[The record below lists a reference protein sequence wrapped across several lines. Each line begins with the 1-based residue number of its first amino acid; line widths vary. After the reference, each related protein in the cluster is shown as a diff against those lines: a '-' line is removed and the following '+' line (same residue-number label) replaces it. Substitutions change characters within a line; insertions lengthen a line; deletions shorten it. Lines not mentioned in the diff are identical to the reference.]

1 MAYVFVAD
9 DFTGASDTLATLAR
23 AGLKARLFRDLPCPV
38 DLEGL
43 DAWGIATDARALGQG
58 RITALASRLGSG
70 LADFAPDFLHLKICS
85 TFDSSPRTGNFI
97 LMARIMARALGIA
110 NLAIIGGQP
119 SLGRHAVFGTL
130 FARGPDGRTH
140 RIDRHPVM
148 SVHPVTPMLEAD
160 MLRHLAQLGLEEL
173 ELVPPGAAG
182 SSFPRYYDALGQ
194 ADVEA
199 AGRDLAAAN
208 SRCLVIGSSSVAE
221 AWLAAHDVG
230 PASPAGPAATG
241 DMAGGRPIL
250 AFAGSRS
257 SLTTAQIAA
266 AKGYDRFPI
275 TPVDMLAGGPRL
287 DEVRNRIA
295 AQLTKGR
302 NCIALLTADPAGPV
316 SAEDLAQASA
326 GFVAGL
332 VETCHPGGLIVAG
345 GDTSSAI
352 VGRLAPAWL
361 DFAGMIC
368 PGVPVLKA
376 KLSGRCL
383 PMALKGGQMGEI
395 DFLDRAHAVL
405 RGQIH
410 A

>member
-23 AGLKARLFRDLPCPV
+23 AGLKARLFRDLPCPA

-160 MLRHLAQLGLEEL
+160 MLRHLAQLGLEGL
-173 ELVPPGAAG
+173 ELVPP
-182 SSFPRYYDALGQ
+182 ALP
-194 ADVEA
+194 
-199 AGRDLAAAN
+199 AAAFPAITT
-208 SRCLVIGSSSVAE
+208 RLVRPMSKLPDAT
-221 AWLAAHDVG
+221 LRRPTAAV
-230 PASPAGPAATG
+230 
-241 DMAGGRPIL
+241 
-250 AFAGSRS
+250 
-257 SLTTAQIAA
+257 
-266 AKGYDRFPI
+266 
-275 TPVDMLAGGPRL
+275 
-287 DEVRNRIA
+287 
-295 AQLTKGR
+295 
-302 NCIALLTADPAGPV
+302 
-316 SAEDLAQASA
+316 
-326 GFVAGL
+326 
-332 VETCHPGGLIVAG
+332 
-345 GDTSSAI
+345 
-352 VGRLAPAWL
+352 W
-361 DFAGMIC
+361 
-368 PGVPVLKA
+368 
-376 KLSGRCL
+376 
-383 PMALKGGQMGEI
+383 
-395 DFLDRAHAVL
+395 
-405 RGQIH
+405 
-410 A
+410 